1 MKKRL
6 VAFVLALAGLTA
18 NVSIFAESIPIDE
31 AHFPDPVFRNYILNT
46 MEYHKSDG
54 RWDLVGADGKLSDYE
69 RKRVVTILLNTGCQS
84 VEGIRYF
91 AKSETGTWGLKIK
104 VYSNDLTTLDLSGM
118 DVTEVEAVGR
128 QLESLNLSGC
138 AKLKSV
144 KCNESQ
150 LTSLNLSGCVKLESV
165 DCRENKLTSLN
176 VSGCTELTT
185 LTCQQNQLTNLNVRG
200 CTALTTLHCSQ
211 NQLTSLYTGD
221 SMLLQDLDCSSN
233 QIDALNVTT
242 PRLKVLRCNDNPL
255 LSALFLPDMD
265 SNLSYK
271 PSIYCNNTQIHTLD
285 LRDNEYQHIDCSYS
299 PVNGIEWSQAGNGAL
314 HSFDCSYTDIIE
326 EFILNIPNPEK
337 TTTLRCDGCNLTT
350 LDLSRFTNLELLSCK
365 YNDLTTLNVSHNPA
379 LDIISIHGNLL
390 FAIDVTGTVCHTLCV
405 PVQYIEGQAT
415 KIDGK
420 TYVRLNNEVNCD
432 SISDMTVW
440 RQTMTTINN
449 PTMLGEYLLVDEN
462 GANNVSK
469 VRYKYH
475 AGNGAWMW
483 VEITTGDFGIGINE
497 YNFPDQKFRNFLL
510 TQDYGADALL
520 TQEEID
526 GITELYVPEKN
537 IASLEGIQYLRNL
550 TYLDCSRNNLTDAGL
565 SEVVL
570 DLSNLREIQ
579 FYNNEGIT
587 WFDASQ
593 FPQLE
598 TLYGYSCGLTSID
611 VRGCTEL
618 QHLIC
623 ADNQL
628 TNLNVSENPK
638 LRELQCQDN
647 QLTQIYGLDSL
658 TELRNFDCSNN
669 QFTTLDVSMFPMLA
683 DLRCGGNS
691 LTTLDLTHNEN
702 LRYLYVEKN
711 QLTALDL
718 THNQLLKWL
727 RIYGN
732 QLKND
737 AMRAIAQALP
747 PLATTYNMRAYHQ
760 GLATEGNEMSPVTVS
775 ALRAKGWNPQYTTT
789 GNSWQD
795 YAGGTVAY
803 GLKLNGVEVT
813 SANCDNLTTI
823 NGVSGFLVK
832 YDEMA
837 NTLTLVDATISGS
850 SAIGLQNNIEGLT
863 ILVDGSNTIN
873 ITDFNAVRLDKKT
886 TITCSGTQNVLNA
899 ISNKSGIYIYADTLF
914 VTDGVTVNA
923 GSTATTAGLNVGY
936 GIYGRTVTRTGSDGE
951 LTTSYYGS
959 LALKSYN
966 TVVKGLGKAA
976 SIGKLKSLTKP
987 TGTTLKVLS
996 NPSTGSEVDGY
1007 FHDNNVCTRTR
1018 QNAMSPYVYTIAT
1031 SQVTIS
1037 CPRDGIAINAT
1048 NFPDDV
1054 VRNYLLGSSIDK
1066 DGDSWLTN
1074 DELED
1079 ISDLSLNNKGVID
1092 LTGITHLFA
1101 LERVYVNGNALET
1114 ADFTGLTG
1122 LQNIDIMEN
1131 QLTAKGITNM
1141 INSLPEGDGSTNTI
1155 LICHVGSNNEGN
1167 ATPDIQQIT
1176 AAYQKGWKLMYQ
1188 AGDGTF
1194 HQFEAGIE
1202 INATNFPDDN
1212 FRAFVAANYD
1222 RDGNR
1227 FLLFTE
1233 AQAVTQMSLFQKD
1246 IEDLT
1251 GIEYFTGLEWLD
1263 CSFNRLTQLR
1273 LTKNTNL
1280 QTLLCNNNL
1289 LTDLRT
1295 SNCYHLRFLA
1305 CYNNRLNETAMKM
1318 MVSNLPDRSE
1328 ETEPGMIYVIS
1339 KASSEGNTI
1348 SMERVKYLKER
1359 KNWTCYYTIDYTD
1372 WFEFEEFVVGDV
1384 NNDGSVTIADVTALV
1399 NIILGK
1405 SETPASGVAD
1415 VNNDGSVTIADVT
1428 ALVNIILG
1436 KD

>member
-1 MKKRL
+1 M
-6 VAFVLALAGLTA
+6 
-18 NVSIFAESIPIDE
+18 
-31 AHFPDPVFRNYILNT
+31 
-46 MEYHKSDG
+46 
-54 RWDLVGADGKLSDYE
+54 
-69 RKRVVTILLNTGCQS
+69 
-84 VEGIRYF
+84 
-91 AKSETGTWGLKIK
+91 
-104 VYSNDLTTLDLSGM
+104 
-118 DVTEVEAVGR
+118 
-128 QLESLNLSGC
+128 
-138 AKLKSV
+138 
-144 KCNESQ
+144 
-150 LTSLNLSGCVKLESV
+150 
-165 DCRENKLTSLN
+165 
-176 VSGCTELTT
+176 
-185 LTCQQNQLTNLNVRG
+185 
-200 CTALTTLHCSQ
+200 
-211 NQLTSLYTGD
+211 
-221 SMLLQDLDCSSN
+221 
-233 QIDALNVTT
+233 
-242 PRLKVLRCNDNPL
+242 
-255 LSALFLPDMD
+255 
-265 SNLSYK
+265 
-271 PSIYCNNTQIHTLD
+271 
-285 LRDNEYQHIDCSYS
+285 
-299 PVNGIEWSQAGNGAL
+299 
-314 HSFDCSYTDIIE
+314 
-326 EFILNIPNPEK
+326 
-337 TTTLRCDGCNLTT
+337 
-350 LDLSRFTNLELLSCK
+350 SCK

-440 RQTMTTINN
+440 RQTMTTINT
-449 PTMLGEYLLVDEN
+449 PTMRGEYLLVDEG
-462 GANNVSK
+462 GASDVSK

-579 FYNNEGIT
+579 FYNNEGVT

-647 QLTQIYGLDSL
+647 QLTQIYGLGSL
-658 TELRNFDCSNN
+658 TNLRNFDCSNN
-669 QFTTLDVSMFPMLA
+669 QFTALDVSMFPMLA

-813 SANCDNLTTI
+813 SANCDNLATI

-873 ITDFNAVRLDKKT
+873 ITNSDAVRLDKKT
-886 TITCSGTQNVLNA
+886 TITGSGTQNVLNA

-923 GSTATTAGLNVGY
+923 GSTATTAGSNVGY
-936 GIYGRTVTRTGSDGE
+936 GIYGSTRTRKGSDGE
-951 LTTSYYGS
+951 FVTTYHGS
-959 LALKSYN
+959 LALKGYN
-966 TVVKGLGKAA
+966 TVVKGLGIKA
-976 SIGKLKSLTKP
+976 SIGNLKALVRP
-987 TGTTLKVLS
+987 TGTTIKVTDSSGLTPRTV
-996 NPSTGSEVDGY
+996 NGY
-1007 FHDNNVCTRTR
+1007 FYDYNVCTRAR
-1018 QNAMSPYVYTIAT
+1018 ENAMSYVYTIAT

-1037 CPRDGIAINAT
+1037 CPRDGTAINAT

-1079 ISDLSLNNKGVID
+1079 ITSLSLNNQGVTN

-1131 QLTAKGITNM
+1131 QLTAEGITNM

-1263 CSFNRLTQLR
+1263 CSFNRLTQHR

-1280 QTLLCNNNL
+1280 QTLLCNNNQ
-1289 LTDLRT
+1289 LTELRT

>member
-1 MKKRL
+1 MKKRF

-118 DVTEVEAVGR
+118 DVTEVEAVGK

-144 KCNESQ
+144 ECQESQ

-185 LTCQQNQLTNLNVRG
+185 LTCQRNQLTNLNVRG
-200 CTALTTLHCSQ
+200 CTALTTLHCSE

-221 SMLLQDLDCSSN
+221 SMLLRDLDCSSN

-242 PRLKVLRCNDNPL
+242 PRLEVLRCNDNPL

-271 PSIYCNNTQIHTLD
+271 PSIYCYKTQIHTLD
-285 LRDNEYQHIDCSYS
+285 LRDNEYKHIDCSYS
-299 PVNGIEWSQAGNGAL
+299 PVNGIEWSQAGNGAV

-337 TTTLRCDGCNLTT
+337 TTTLRCEDCNLTT
-350 LDLSRFTNLELLSCK
+350 LDVSRFTNLELLSCK

-379 LDIISIHGNLL
+379 LKTISIHGNLL

-449 PTMLGEYLLVDEN
+449 PTMLGEYLLVDEG
-462 GANNVSK
+462 GASDVSK

-497 YNFPDQKFRNFLL
+497 YNFPDQKFRNYLL
-510 TQDYGADALL
+510 DQSYGADALL

-526 GITELYVPEKN
+526 GITELYVSEKN

-550 TYLDCSRNNLTDAGL
+550 VYLDVSKNNLTDAGL

-579 FYNNEGIT
+579 FYNNEGVT

-593 FPQLE
+593 FPHLE
-598 TLYGYSCGLTSID
+598 TLYGNSCGLTSID

-618 QHLIC
+618 QRLFC
-623 ADNQL
+623 DDNHL

-647 QLTQIYGLDSL
+647 QLTQIYGLGSL
-658 TELRNFDCSNN
+658 TNLRNFDCSNN

-718 THNQLLKWL
+718 THNQLLKSL
-727 RIYGN
+727 CIYGN

-747 PLATTYNMRAYHQ
+747 PLATTCNVRAYYQ
-760 GLATEGNEMSPVTVS
+760 GLATEGNEMSPATVS

-803 GLKLNGVEVT
+803 KLWLRGTQVT
-813 SANCDNLTTI
+813 SDSAGDLTAI
-823 NGVSGFLVK
+823 AGVSGAGSF
-832 YDEMA
+832 DEQT
-837 NTLTLVDATISGS
+837 NTLTLNGATITSNAIVD
-850 SAIGLQNNIEGLT
+850 AIGLKSQIDGLT
-863 ILVDGSNTIN
+863 INLIGTNTIN
-873 ITDFNAVRLDKKT
+873 VIGNEAILLSKKT
-886 TITCSGTQNVLNA
+886 TITGSGRLTAKSNICSIRLN
-899 ISNKSGIYIYADTLF
+899 GDTLF
-914 VTDGVTVNA
+914 VTGGAILNA
-923 GSTATTAGLNVGY
+923 QNTGTEGY
-936 GIYGRTVTRTGSDGE
+936 GIFGLSTEDYVPRVGQVTT
-951 LTTSYYGS
+951 YH
-959 LALKSYN
+959 A
-966 TVVKGLGKAA
+966 
-976 SIGKLKSLTKP
+976 SLTLEGSN
-987 TGTTLKVLS
+987 TKVLANGPTAS
-996 NPSTGSEVDGY
+996 VANLHALVRPEDTTIEVTDNSGTRPRLVDGY
-1007 FHDNNVCTRTR
+1007 FFNHNVCTRSGST
-1018 QNAMSPYVYTIAT
+1018 YTIAT

-1037 CPRDGIAINAT
+1037 CPRDGIAINAA
-1048 NFPDDV
+1048 NFPNEI
-1054 VRNYLLGSSIDK
+1054 VRNYLHGSSIDK
-1066 DGDSWLTN
+1066 DGDWWLTN

-1079 ISDLSLNNKGVID
+1079 ISDLSLNNQGVTD

-1131 QLTAKGITNM
+1131 QLTAEGITNM
-1141 INSLPEGDGSTNTI
+1141 ISSLPEGDGSTNTI
-1155 LICHVGSNNEGN
+1155 LIFHVGSNNEGN
-1167 ATPDIQQIT
+1167 VTPDIQHIT

-1202 INATNFPDDN
+1202 INTTNFPDDN
-1212 FRAFVAANYD
+1212 FRSFVAENYD
-1222 RDGNR
+1222 PDGDG
-1227 FLLFTE
+1227 FLLYTE
-1233 AQAVTQMSLFQKD
+1233 AQDKTQMNLHQRD

-1263 CSFNRLTQLR
+1263 CSYNRLTQLR

-1280 QTLLCNNNL
+1280 KTLLCNNNL

-1295 SNCYHLRFLA
+1295 SNCYQLRFLA

-1348 SMERVKYLKER
+1348 SMERVKYLKEG